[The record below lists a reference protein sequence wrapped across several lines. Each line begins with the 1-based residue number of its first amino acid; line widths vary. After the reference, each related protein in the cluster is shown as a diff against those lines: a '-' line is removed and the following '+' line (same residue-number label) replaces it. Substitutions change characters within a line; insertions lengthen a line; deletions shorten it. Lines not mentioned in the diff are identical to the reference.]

1 MRKALAPLLAGLALL
16 AGCTQD
22 DPRSKLSDA
31 ELGLTPS
38 QARGRRVYDA
48 ACARCHFAYR
58 SGDLHGP
65 TIKGLYGKPSMPS
78 GVPANDERVKEVIV
92 RGKRMM
98 PPTDLSPQQLEDLVA
113 YMRSL

>member
-65 TIKGLYGKPSMPS
+65 TMKGLYGKPSMPS

-113 YMRSL
+113 YMHSL